1 MNITGI
7 KALSSTSFQVV
18 WKRLSIENITGYT
31 VCYHLNSPVTCSSN
45 KTVDGNTLSV
55 IIKGLNE
62 FTRYYAAA
70 FASSASGASGDGVGN
85 EVEITTYEDSKFW
98 YYVYKNSLNSAS
110 LLYAALF
117 LVDLYR
123 QPIDIAVN
131 FLLRCSLARHKL

>member
-18 WKRLSIENITGYT
+18 WKRLSIENITSYT
-31 VCYHLNSPVTCSSN
+31 VCYHLSSPVTCSSN
-45 KTVDGNTLSV
+45 KTIDGNTLSV

-62 FTRYYAAA
+62 FTKYYAAA
-70 FASSASGASGDGVGN
+70 FASSASGASGDGVDGPLGN
-85 EVEITTYEDSKFW
+85 VVNITTYEDSKFW

-110 LLYAALF
+110 LSYAALF

-123 QPIDIAVN
+123 QPIDTAVN
-131 FLLRCSLARHKL
+131 FLLRC